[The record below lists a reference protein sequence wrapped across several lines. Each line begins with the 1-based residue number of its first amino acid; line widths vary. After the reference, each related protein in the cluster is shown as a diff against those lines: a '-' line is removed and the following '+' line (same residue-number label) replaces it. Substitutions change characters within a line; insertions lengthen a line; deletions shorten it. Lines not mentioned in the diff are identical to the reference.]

1 MSENSKYYKI
11 LILSIVLALLF
22 KIINIGLITIILIF
36 LFFFVLLYIAFF
48 AITNALFIKYI
59 YMNEKHNKPLFY
71 FSCSSFFLSSFL
83 MPDFDDGGDSFAFFR
98 IYIPNK
104 LADALLFVAA
114 SFILL
119 TIVSTFIILIKNIC
133 YRIKIKKDL
142 KEDEEN
148 QKQNNNCLDISEIPF
163 E

>member
-22 KIINIGLITIILIF
+22 RIINIGLITIILIF

-59 YMNEKHNKPLFY
+59 YMNEKNNKPLFY

-83 MPDFDDGGDSFAFFR
+83 MPDFDDGGDSFGFFR
-98 IYIPNK
+98 LYIPDRS
-104 LADALLFVAA
+104 AEVLLFVATI
-114 SFILL
+114 FILL
-119 TIVSTFIILIKNIC
+119 TIISSFIILIKNIR

-142 KEDEEN
+142 KEDEKDQE
-148 QKQNNNCLDISEIPF
+148 QNNNYLDISEIPF